1 MYRMKIARKGVPT
14 TITGTPLDVDA
25 TLPKFNLVDRDG
37 KEYTEKDFEGKNLL
51 ISVYPDINTSV
62 CEKQTRKIFELA
74 DKLEN
79 VEIMNVSNNSVE
91 ELNGWCATTGLDVHM
106 LSAQDDTFA
115 ENFHLW
121 MPEYEVLARSIF
133 VVDKDG
139 KITYRQVTNDMAD
152 EPDYDA
158 ALDAIKAL

>member
-1 MYRMKIARKGVPT
+1 MKIARKGVPT
-14 TITGTPLDVDA
+14 TIDGTPLDLNA
-25 TLPKFNLVDRDG
+25 KLPKFNLVDREG
-37 KEYTEKDFEGKNLL
+37 KKYTEEDFKGKNLL

-62 CEKQTRKIFELA
+62 CEKQTRKFFELA
-74 DKLEN
+74 SKLDN

-115 ENFHLW
+115 KNFHLW

-133 VVDKDG
+133 LVNKEG
-139 KITYRQVTNDMAD
+139 TITYRQVTDDMAD
-152 EPDYDA
+152 EPDYDKVLEA
-158 ALDAIKAL
+158 VKAL